1 VAPGR
6 DAATLTV
13 IPKTSPQDPR
23 TSDLVERLRT
33 SLPSNVYV
41 GGATATLDDLAG
53 RLAARLPL
61 FIALVIG
68 LSIVLLMAVF
78 RSIWVPLVSAAFNL
92 LSIGA
97 AYGVVVA
104 VFQTGMD
111 VPIVSFV

>member
-1 VAPGR
+1 ML
-6 DAATLTV
+6 DDMAAK
-13 IPKTSPQDPR
+13 IA
-23 TSDLVERLRT
+23 ERL
-33 SLPSNVYV
+33 PI
-41 GGATATLDDLAG
+41 
-53 RLAARLPL
+53 

-104 VFQTGMD
+104 VFQTAGASLLG
-111 VPIVSFV
+111 VGACRSCRSSRCSCSRSCSG